1 MLHKVK
7 SLKGY
12 KLHGID
18 ADIGKID
25 EFYFDDKY
33 WTIRYLVADTGN
45 WLTGTQV
52 LISPFALLKINVEA
66 QSVSIGLTKKQIEE
80 SPSLYSDQPVSRQYE
95 ASYYEYFGWNAYW
108 EGGNVWG
115 PYISP
120 ENSVLMK
127 KEAIRRE
134 KTWDPHLYS
143 TRDASKHAIQC
154 TDGEIGHLE
163 DFILDD
169 MSWTIRYLII
179 DTRNLWPGKKI
190 LLSPEWIKS
199 ISWNE
204 SKVYVDQLRETIRAA
219 PEYTDE
225 MTLTRAYEEDLHRYY
240 NSRGYWADEPK

>member
-1 MLHKVK
+1 MLHKAK

-45 WLTGTQV
+45 WLTGTQI
-52 LISPFALLKINVEA
+52 LISPFALLKINGEA
-66 QSVSIGLTKKQIEE
+66 ETVSVGLTKKQIEE

-95 ASYYEYFGWNAYW
+95 ASYYEYFGWNTYW

-120 ENSVLMK
+120 ENARLV
-127 KEAIRRE
+127 KEQAAQRE

-143 TRDASKHAIQC
+143 THDADKHDIQC
-154 TDGEIGHLE
+154 TDGEIGHLV

-169 MSWTIRYLII
+169 MTWTIRYLII
-179 DTRNLWPGKKI
+179 DTQNLWPGKKVLI
-190 LLSPEWIKS
+190 SPDWIKS
-199 ISWNE
+199 ISWSE
-204 SKVYVDQLRETIRAA
+204 AKVYVDQLCETIRMA

-225 MTLTRAYEEDLHRYY
+225 MTLTRVYEEDLHQHY
-240 NSRGYWADEPK
+240 NRRGYWADEPK